1 MKSIRKVLDHSD
13 CLAGRPRAE
22 RGLQSEWHAPSFLTM
37 SERGKIAVTGASGLV
52 GRELVETLRRHGY
65 QPLRLVRR
73 EPSSADEVRWDPSGG
88 SIDLG
93 GLAGITGAV
102 HLAGDNVASGR
113 WNEAKKASIRDSRV
127 QGTALL
133 AGALAKL
140 SPTPKVMVSAS
151 AIGYYGARGAEP
163 VDETGALG
171 EGFLAS
177 VCAEWEAATDAA
189 SRAGIRVVH
198 ARIGVVLAA
207 DGGALAKMKLPF
219 LMGLGGRIGDGRQ
232 YMSWIALAD
241 VVSALVFALE
251 REDLE
256 GPVNLVAPTPVTNA
270 DFTATLGRVLKRPT
284 VLPVPK
290 FALRLG
296 AGAEMAN
303 EMLIGGSR
311 VIPAALRAHGFDWE
325 YPTLEPALRSLF

>member
-1 MKSIRKVLDHSD
+1 
-13 CLAGRPRAE
+13 
-22 RGLQSEWHAPSFLTM
+22 M
-37 SERGKIAVTGASGLV
+37 SEQGKIAVTGASGLV
-52 GRELVETLRRHGY
+52 GSALVETLRTRGF

-73 EPSSADEVRWDPSGG
+73 DPRGPDEIHWDPAAQA
-88 SIDLG
+88 IDLE
-93 GLAGITGAV
+93 GLAGIVGAV

-113 WNEAKKASIRDSRV
+113 WTEAKKASIRDSRV
-127 QGTALL
+127 RGTELL
-133 AGALAKL
+133 AGAMAQL
-140 SPTPKVMVSAS
+140 SPMPKVLVSAS
-151 AIGYYGARGAEP
+151 AIGYYGTRGAEP

-171 EGFLAS
+171 DGFLAS
-177 VCAEWEAATDAA
+177 VCAEWEVATRAA
-189 SRAGIRVVH
+189 SRAGIRVVN

-219 LMGLGGRIGDGRQ
+219 LLGLGGRIGDGSQ
-232 YMSWIALAD
+232 YMSWITLED

-251 REDLE
+251 RDDLE

-270 DFTATLGRVLKRPT
+270 EFTTTLGRVLQRPT

-303 EMLIGGSR
+303 EMLIGGAR
-311 VIPAALRAHGFDWE
+311 VIPAVLSEHGFEWE
-325 YPTLEPALRSLF
+325 HPNLEPALRSIL